1 MQKFIKCTTN
11 SHTSAALDGVVLYS
25 WVGRSRTY
33 MQTYVSGQSY
43 TNMIVP
49 PTPPYMQKFTGIAL
63 QELRNKFPGCCIV
76 LYCIVLY
83 CLVGRNGWNKH
94 TWVEQEW
101 IYQRYN
107 SMIVPYLHAAEA
119 YMKCT
124 KYYHTSAVLVLV
136 VVVLF

>member
-83 CLVGRNGWNKH
+83 CIVLFGW
-94 TWVEQEW
+94 QEW
-101 IYQRYN
+101 MEQA
-107 SMIVPYLHAAEA
+107 YLGG
-119 YMKCT
+119 T
-124 KYYHTSAVLVLV
+124 GVDIPAV
-136 VVVLF
+136 